1 MSALSNDEL
10 LLLFMHRFFKKE
22 SHMAT
27 LKRLVANE
35 RKQISLRLI
44 DWVIT
49 IYSKHCP
56 IVYSKNG
63 CLYNM
68 HNSYR
73 TSLRAYGKKR
83 FDAFR
88 RNSRIDFNGV
98 TTTPGQ
104 LNFVR
109 WAISTGV
116 MDYLP
121 EPHAALCHAL
131 DEYIKNNKQFSTK
144 PKNYQRVH
152 FTVKF

>member
-1 MSALSNDEL
+1 
-10 LLLFMHRFFKKE
+10 
-22 SHMAT
+22 
-27 LKRLVANE
+27 
-35 RKQISLRLI
+35 
-44 DWVIT
+44 
-49 IYSKHCP
+49 
-56 IVYSKNG
+56 
-63 CLYNM
+63 M

-116 MDYLP
+116 MDYIT
-121 EPHAALCHAL
+121 EHHASLCKAM